1 MILGLRFR
9 KSVKIAPGV
18 KLNIGKKSVGVS
30 VGGKHGGVSFNSKTG
45 ARARI
50 SAPGTGLSYSTSL
63 SSGKKRN
70 SKKVNISSNST
81 YKPITN
87 KKLSDYSPKSQ
98 NRFAVVY
105 IVLGILCALMGVG
118 VATISILFG
127 VILILFGVLITISG
141 IAILKKNKTK
151 RSAAQEMQ
159 EINPNQDNTANMVY
173 VFITPTGKIY
183 HKVRGCAGEKCIRV
197 DINEAKSKGYTA
209 CSKCEHSYHL

>member
-1 MILGLRFR
+1 MGLRFR

-30 VGGKHGGVSFNSKTG
+30 VGGKHGGVSFNSKSG

-70 SKKVNISSNST
+70 SKKANISSGST

-87 KKLSDYSPKSQ
+87 KKLSDYSKKSQ

-105 IVLGILCALMGVG
+105 IVLGILCVLMGAG

-127 VILILFGVLITISG
+127 VILISFGTLITISG
-141 IAILKKNKTK
+141 IAILKKNKSNNPT
-151 RSAAQEMQ
+151 AQEMQ
-159 EINPNQDNTANMVY
+159 EINSNQDNTKNKVY
-173 VFITPTGKIY
+173 VFITPTGKKY
-183 HKVRGCAGEKCIRV
+183 HKDPGCAGEKCIRV
-197 DINEAKSKGYTA
+197 DINEAQSKGYTA
-209 CSKCEHSYHL
+209 CSKCEHSYYL

>member
-1 MILGLRFR
+1 MGIRFR

-18 KLNIGKKSVGVS
+18 KLNMGKKSVGVS

-45 ARARI
+45 TRARI

-70 SKKVNISSNST
+70 LKNENISSNST
-81 YKPITN
+81 YKPTTN

-105 IVLGILCALMGVG
+105 IVLGIFCILMGAG

-127 VILILFGVLITISG
+127 AILILFGAFIAISG
-141 IAILKKNKTK
+141 IAILKKNKSNNFT
-151 RSAAQEMQ
+151 AQEIQ
-159 EINPNQDNTANMVY
+159 EINSNQDNTENKVY
-173 VFITPTGKIY
+173 VFITPTGKKY
-183 HKVRGCAGEKCIRV
+183 HKDPGCAGEKCIRV
-197 DINEAKSKGYTA
+197 DINEAQSKGYTV
-209 CSKCEHSYHL
+209 CSKCEHSYFLK